1 LGQYTKL
8 TKAFRQSLNLNLKTC
23 TIADLEAIHGAG
35 AKTARYFM
43 LHTRPNQRIACLDT
57 HVIRHMRDLG
67 LTDQKGTPGGK
78 KYAELEQVFLNLADQ
93 SGMSVADFDLMFDN
107 AFDLDRSF
115 LEFVDSS
122 SNHAITRVGLS
133 RKVTLWLIEHKV
145 EFSFRVLSHQ
155 QGIIHIPDR
164 KSAMLFKMRWL

>member
-1 LGQYTKL
+1 
-8 TKAFRQSLNLNLKTC
+8 
-23 TIADLEAIHGAG
+23 
-35 AKTARYFM
+35 
-43 LHTRPNQRIACLDT
+43 
-57 HVIRHMRDLG
+57 
-67 LTDQKGTPGGK
+67 
-78 KYAELEQVFLNLADQ
+78 
-93 SGMSVADFDLMFDN
+93 MFDN